1 MKKILFSLTALAALA
16 SCQSNQNAANEKVEK
31 FSSEYIDS
39 SANIE
44 NDFYHYA
51 VGKWLKNNPIPND
64 QSSWGSFE
72 VLMEDN
78 NARIESILEELSA
91 KSNHTAGSAEQ
102 MVNDFYRAA
111 LDSAMRTKNGLNALQ
126 PTLQS
131 YQKANSFAEL
141 LQAWVEAEKA
151 GLTSPAPYSMYVNA
165 DDHQATQNMLYVFQ
179 GGLSL
184 PEKDYYLNPAPEMK
198 AIREKYVDHINQM
211 LKFAG
216 SIVPAKAIGK
226 EILELETRMA
236 SISMS
241 MNDMRDP
248 DALYNKM
255 AMADYF
261 QLAPSF
267 QLAQHAAAFG
277 IKSDSLVVNQPSFLK
292 GLEALSKISLDTWK
306 AYSIWQQIH
315 NNVAY
320 LSPEMEKVNFDFW
333 GKTMNGQP
341 SMRPSKKRAIRAI
354 NANLGEP
361 MGKLF
366 VAKYFPEESKKYI
379 QTMVEDLRSAYKTHI
394 QQLDWMSPTTKTKA
408 LEKLAKFTY
417 KIGYPDEWKD
427 LSSIK
432 INPNDYLLS
441 VASVRQF
448 EIKDMLSKIGQ
459 PVDKKEW
466 GMNAHEVNAYY
477 NPNGNEVV
485 FPAGIL
491 QPPFFHIT
499 YDDALNYGGIGAV
512 IGHEFIHGFDDQGA
526 KFDGDGNRNDWWTPE
541 DFKKFT
547 EKGKALANQ
556 YSSYEPIQ
564 GLHINGA
571 MTLGENIADLG
582 GLSIAFS
589 ALKSHL
595 KGGEHELVDG
605 MTHEQRFFFS
615 FANVWKGN
623 EREESLRNQILSD
636 YHSPGPYR
644 VKGTLKNMSPFYE
657 SFKLKQPAD
666 LLKIW

>member
-1 MKKILFSLTALAALA
+1 MKKLLLSISALTLLAG
-16 SCQSNQNAANEKVEK
+16 CQSNQNNKQEKVEK
-31 FSSEYIDS
+31 FSSAYIDS

-78 NARIESILEELSA
+78 NARIETILKELGS
-91 KSNHTAGSAEQ
+91 KTNHPAGSAEQ

-111 LDSAMRTKNGLNALQ
+111 LDSANRTKNGLSSLM
-126 PTLQS
+126 PTLQA
-131 YQKANSFAEL
+131 YQKATSLDEL
-141 LQAWVEAEKA
+141 LQAWIQAEKA
-151 GLTSPAPYSMYVNA
+151 GLTSPAPFSMYINA

-184 PEKDYYLNPAPEMK
+184 PEKDYYLNSSPEMK
-198 AIREKYVDHINQM
+198 KIREQYLQHINQI
-211 LKFAG
+211 LAFAG
-216 SIVPAKAIGK
+216 KEMNLKAGGK
-226 EILELETRMA
+226 EILDLETRMA
-236 SISMS
+236 AISMS

-255 AMADYF
+255 SFQDYCK
-261 QLAPSF
+261 LAPS
-267 QLAQHAAAFG
+267 LKLDQHAAAFG
-277 IKSDSLVVNQPSFLK
+277 IKTDSLVVNQPSFLK
-292 GLEALSKISLDTWK
+292 GMESVAKLPLDVWK

-320 LSPEMEKVNFDFW
+320 LTPKMEKVNFEFW

-341 SMRPSKKRAIRAI
+341 SMRPAEKRAIRAI

-366 VAKYFPEESKKYI
+366 VQKYFPEESKKYI
-379 QTMVEDLRSAYKTHI
+379 QTMVEDLRLAYRQHI
-394 QQLDWMSPTTKTKA
+394 QNLDWMSTATKTKA
-408 LEKLAKFTY
+408 LEKLEKFTY
-417 KIGYPDEWKD
+417 KIGYPDQWKD
-427 LSSIK
+427 LSSIQIK
-432 INPNDYLLS
+432 ADNYLLS

-448 EIKDMLSKIGQ
+448 EIQEMIGKIGK

-466 GMNAHEVNAYY
+466 GMNPHEVNAYY
-477 NPNGNEVV
+477 NPNGNEIV

-512 IGHEFIHGFDDQGA
+512 IGHEFTHGFDDQGA
-526 KFDGDGNRNDWWTPE
+526 KFDGNGNRNDWWTKE
-541 DFKKFT
+541 DFEKFT
-547 EKGKALANQ
+547 EKGKSLANQ
-556 YSSYEPIQ
+556 FSSYEPIK
-564 GLHINGA
+564 GLHINGE

-589 ALKSHL
+589 ALQSHI
-595 KGGEHELVDG
+595 KGKENESIDG
-605 MTHEQRFFFS
+605 MTQEQRFFFS

-644 VKGTLKNMSPFYE
+644 VKGTLKNMAPFYQ
-657 SFKLKQPAD
+657 SFDLSQPKD